1 MIMDSNSKI
10 LVTGPRG
17 LVGSAIIRKL
27 SKDGYS
33 NILTPSHADL
43 ELLDQ
48 KAVCD
53 YFKNEKPEYVF
64 LAAAKVGGI
73 LANNTYPAEFI
84 YKNLMIQ
91 NNIIHQ
97 SYVHKVKKI
106 IFLGSSCI
114 YPKLCSQ
121 PMKEDYLMTG
131 SLESTNSSYAVAKIA
146 GIEMCWAYNRQYG
159 TKFLPVMPTNLY
171 GINDNFDLDTSHVLP
186 ALIRKFHEA
195 KQGNRDSVTIWGS
208 GNPKRE
214 FLHVDDLADACI
226 FLINKNLDKHFYKD
240 KPLLNIGT
248 GKDLNILEL
257 AQLIKKI
264 TKFNGK
270 IIFDRSKPDG
280 TPRKLLDV
288 SKMNT
293 LGWNADITL
302 EDGLE
307 SVYQWYR
314 KE

>member
-1 MIMDSNSKI
+1 MNFNSKI
-10 LVTGPRG
+10 LVLGPRG

-27 SKDGYS
+27 TKAGHS
-33 NILTPSHADL
+33 NILTPTHEDL
-43 ELLDQ
+43 ELLEQ
-48 KAVCD
+48 EAVCD
-53 YFKNEKPEYVF
+53 YFKKEKPEYVF

-97 SYVHKVKKI
+97 SYVHEVKKL

-114 YPKLCSQ
+114 YPRLCSQ
-121 PMKEDYLMTG
+121 PMRENYLMTG
-131 SLESTNSSYAVAKIA
+131 SLEPTNSSYAVAKIA

-159 TKFLPVMPTNLY
+159 TKFFPVMPTNLY
-171 GINDNFDLDTSHVLP
+171 GINDNFDLNTSHALP

-195 KQGNRDSVTIWGS
+195 KLRNKNSVTIWGS

-226 FLINKNLDKHFYKD
+226 FLINKNLDKHFYED

-248 GKDLNILEL
+248 GKDLSILEL

-264 TKFNGK
+264 TKFKGK
-270 IIFDRSKPDG
+270 IIFDSSKPDG

-288 SKMNT
+288 SKMSI
-293 LGWNADITL
+293 LGWNADIIL
-302 EDGLE
+302 EDGLN
-307 SVYQWYR
+307 SVYQWYI
-314 KE
+314 KEYN